1 MLLRRTLSRP
11 GLRAL
16 ASLPASACMVPSLPR
31 DFLLLD
37 LEKVWQKQLKKQL
50 KQSGGDAKDVTAGE
64 EDPSSGDT
72 ESSWGW
78 I

>member
-1 MLLRRTLSRP
+1 MLLPRTLSRP

-16 ASLPASACMVPSLPR
+16 ASPPASAYMVPSLPR

-64 EDPSSGDT
+64 EDT
-72 ESSWGW
+72 ELWGH
-78 I
+78 

>member
-1 MLLRRTLSRP
+1 MLLPRTLSRP

-16 ASLPASACMVPSLPR
+16 ASPPASACLVPSLPK
-31 DFLLLD
+31 DFLFLD
-37 LEKVWQKQLKKQL
+37 LEKVWPKQLKKQL
-50 KQSGGDAKDVTAGE
+50 KQSSGDAKDVTAGE

>member
-1 MLLRRTLSRP
+1 
-11 GLRAL
+11 
-16 ASLPASACMVPSLPR
+16 MVPSLPR